1 MVQDI
6 EGILKIAN
14 VLLSIVAGIIAITL
28 FKVSHRR
35 KELNPWRV
43 LIIALVFFVIQQIL
57 GALRAFRIYET
68 PYLTHIVPT
77 IILGLLIFALILQIG
92 VTKK

>member
-1 MVQDI
+1 M

-35 KELNPWRV
+35 KELNPWRI
-43 LIIALVFFVIQQIL
+43 LIIALVFFAIQQIL

>member
-1 MVQDI
+1 MVQFI

-14 VLLSIVAGIIAITL
+14 VLLSIVAGFIAITL

-35 KELNPWRV
+35 KELNPWRI
-43 LIIALVFFVIQQIL
+43 LIIALVFFAIQQIL

>member
-1 MVQDI
+1 MVQFI

-35 KELNPWRV
+35 KELNPWRI
-43 LIIALVFFVIQQIL
+43 LIIALVFFAIQQIL